1 VIPETEGEILFLD
14 EVDSTNTYV
23 RDRFDE
29 LSDLTLVVADRQTAG
44 RGRLGR
50 KWLSPSG
57 LNFYGTFCFRNVRD
71 GFHAGVLCGVA
82 LLRTLAEAAPEVDC
96 YLKWPNDV
104 YVGKAKLAGLLGEG
118 VLRQG
123 KIAGIAFGIGVNIN
137 MTPEHF
143 AGLDQRATSLK
154 IASGRDFDV
163 VFIAKSLAKSL
174 KRCYINYLDSFDG
187 IFSEWRRANR
197 LIGRT
202 IGLVSA
208 DGRRCE
214 GIFRDVT
221 ETGELLLE
229 YARPDGTVAVEA
241 FNCGDVSIG
250 KSSI

>member
-1 VIPETEGEILFLD
+1 MIPETEEEIIFLD
-14 EVDSTNTYV
+14 EVDSTNLYV
-23 RDRFDE
+23 RDRFDA

-50 KWLSPSG
+50 KWLSPPG
-57 LNFYGTFCFRNVRD
+57 LNFYGTFCFKNVRE

-82 LLRTLAEAAPEVDC
+82 LMRTLNEAAPDVDC

-104 YVGKAKLAGLLGEG
+104 YVGRAKLAGLLGEG

-143 AGLDQRATSLK
+143 AGLDQPATSLK
-154 IASGRDFDV
+154 IAAGRDFDV
-163 VFIAKSLAKSL
+163 VFIAKLLAKSL
-174 KRCYINYLDSFDG
+174 KRCYINYSDSFDG

-197 LIGRT
+197 LIGKP
-202 IGLVSA
+202 IVLVSA
-208 DGRRCE
+208 DGRRYE

-221 ETGELLLE
+221 GSGELLLE
-229 YARPDGTVAVEA
+229 YVSPGGAAAVRA
-241 FNCGDVSIG
+241 FNCGDVSIE
-250 KSSI
+250 KSSV

>member
-1 VIPETEGEILFLD
+1 MIPETEGEILFLD
-14 EVDSTNTYV
+14 EVDSTNLYG
-23 RDRFDE
+23 RDRLDE

-57 LNFYGTFCFRNVRD
+57 LNFYGTFCFKNVRD

-82 LLRTLAEAAPEVDC
+82 LIRTLNEVAPEVDC

-123 KIAGIAFGIGVNIN
+123 KIEGIAFGIGVNIN
-137 MTPEHF
+137 MTPELF
-143 AGLDQRATSLK
+143 AGIDQRATSLK

-163 VFIAKSLAKSL
+163 VFIAKLLAKSL
-174 KRCYINYLDSFDG
+174 KRCYINYSDSFDG

-197 LIGRT
+197 LIGKP
-202 IGLVSA
+202 IVLVSA
-208 DGRRCE
+208 DGQRYE

-221 ETGELLLE
+221 GTGELLLE
-229 YARPDGTVAVEA
+229 YVCPDGSAAVKA
-241 FNCGDVSIG
+241 FNCGDVSIE

>member
-1 VIPETEGEILFLD
+1 MIPETEGEILFLD

-82 LLRTLAEAAPEVDC
+82 LIRTLAEAAPEVDC

-197 LIGRT
+197 LIGKP
-202 IGLVSA
+202 IALISA
-208 DGRRCE
+208 DGRRYE

-221 ETGELLLE
+221 GRGELLLE
-229 YARPDGTVAVEA
+229 YACPDGTAAVRA
-241 FNCGDVSIG
+241 FNCGDVSDR
-250 KSSI
+250 KSVV

>member
-1 VIPETEGEILFLD
+1 MIPETDGEIIFLD
-14 EVDSTNTYV
+14 EVDSTNLYV

-57 LNFYGTFCFRNVRD
+57 LNFYGTFCFKSVRD
-71 GFHAGVLCGVA
+71 GFHAGLLCGVA
-82 LLRTLAEAAPEVDC
+82 LMRTLREAAPEVDC

-123 KIAGIAFGIGVNIN
+123 KVAGIAFGIGVNIN

-163 VFIAKSLAKSL
+163 VFIAKLLAKSL
-174 KRCYINYLDSFDG
+174 KRCYINYSDSFDG

-197 LIGRT
+197 LIGKP
-202 IGLVSA
+202 IVLVSA
-208 DGRRCE
+208 DGRRHE

-221 ETGELLLE
+221 GTGELLLE
-229 YARPDGTVAVEA
+229 HLLPDGKVAVKA
-241 FNCGDVSIG
+241 FNCGDVSIE

>member
-1 VIPETEGEILFLD
+1 MIPETDGEIIFLD
-14 EVDSTNTYV
+14 EVDSTNLYV
-23 RDRFDE
+23 RDRFD
-29 LSDLTLVVADRQTAG
+29 DLADLALVVADRQTAG

-50 KWLSPSG
+50 KWLSPPG
-57 LNFYGTFCFRNVRD
+57 LNFYGTFCFKGVRD

-82 LLRTLAEAAPEVDC
+82 LIRTLREAAPEVDC

-163 VFIAKSLAKSL
+163 VFIAKLLAKSL
-174 KRCYINYLDSFDG
+174 KRCYINYSDSFDG
-187 IFSEWRRANR
+187 IFSEWRRAHR
-197 LIGRT
+197 LIGKP
-202 IGLVSA
+202 IVLVSA
-208 DGRRCE
+208 DGRRYE

-221 ETGELLLE
+221 GSGELLLE
-229 YARPDGTVAVEA
+229 YVLPDGTAAVKA
-241 FNCGDVSIG
+241 FNCGDVSIE
-250 KSSI
+250 KSSV

>member
-1 VIPETEGEILFLD
+1 MIPETEEEIVFLD
-14 EVDSTNTYV
+14 EVDSTNIYV
-23 RDRFDE
+23 RDHFDG
-29 LSDLTLVVADRQTAG
+29 LSDLALVVADRQTAG

-50 KWLSPSG
+50 RWLSPPG
-57 LNFYGTFCFRNVRD
+57 LNFYGTFCFKNVRD
-71 GFHAGVLCGVA
+71 GFHAGILCGVA
-82 LLRTLAEAAPEVDC
+82 LMRTIGEAAPEVDC

-154 IASGRDFDV
+154 IAAGRDFDV
-163 VFIAKSLAKSL
+163 VFIAKLLAKSL
-174 KRCYINYLDSFDG
+174 KRCYINYSDSFDG

-197 LIGRT
+197 LIGKP
-202 IGLVSA
+202 IVLVSA
-208 DGRRCE
+208 DGRRYE
-214 GIFRDVT
+214 GMFRDVT
-221 ETGELLLE
+221 GAGELLLE
-229 YARPDGTVAVEA
+229 YVRSDGAAAVKA
-241 FNCGDVSIG
+241 FNCGDVSIE

>member
-1 VIPETEGEILFLD
+1 MIPGTEEEIIFLD

-23 RDRFDE
+23 RDRFDA

-50 KWLSPSG
+50 RWLSPPG
-57 LNFYGTFCFRNVRD
+57 LNFSGTFCFKNVRE

-82 LLRTLAEAAPEVDC
+82 LMRTLGEAAPEVDC
-96 YLKWPNDV
+96 YLKGPNDV

-118 VLRQG
+118 VLRGG

-143 AGLDQRATSLK
+143 AQLDQRATSLK

-163 VFIAKSLAKSL
+163 VFIAKLLAKSL
-174 KRCYINYLDSFDG
+174 KRCYINYSDSFDG

-197 LIGRT
+197 LIGKP
-202 IGLVSA
+202 IVLISA
-208 DGRRCE
+208 DGRRYE

-221 ETGELLLE
+221 GTGELLLE
-229 YARPDGTVAVEA
+229 YVSPGGVAEVRA
-241 FNCGDVSIG
+241 FNCGDVSIE

>member
-1 VIPETEGEILFLD
+1 MIPGTEEEIIFLD

-23 RDRFDE
+23 RDRFDA

-50 KWLSPSG
+50 KWLSPPG
-57 LNFYGTFCFRNVRD
+57 LNFYGTFCFKNVRE

-82 LLRTLAEAAPEVDC
+82 LMRTLGEAAPEVDC

-118 VLRQG
+118 VLRGG

-137 MTPEHF
+137 MTPEHI

-163 VFIAKSLAKSL
+163 VFIAKLLAKSL
-174 KRCYINYLDSFDG
+174 KRCYINYSDSFDG
-187 IFSEWRRANR
+187 IFSEWRRAHR
-197 LIGRT
+197 LIGKP
-202 IGLVSA
+202 IVLISA
-208 DGRRCE
+208 DGRRYE

-221 ETGELLLE
+221 GTGELLLE
-229 YARPDGTVAVEA
+229 YAPPGGTAEIRA
-241 FNCGDVSIG
+241 FNCGDVSIE